1 MYCSLNIYIRSL
13 HNQTYKSIDY
23 LNIQIVNYICLHK
36 TFSTC
41 QICSIYDLIELVYI
55 FILPCFRESSKK
67 SLTHNNIDKKKIM
80 KMLMKSTLA
89 KKNVEED
96 RRRR

>member
-67 SLTHNNIDKKKIM
+67 SLTHNYIDKKNENVNETYTSK
-80 KMLMKSTLA
+80 T
-89 KKNVEED
+89 KKNVED
-96 RRRR
+96 RKRR

>member
-1 MYCSLNIYIRSL
+1 MYVYIKL
-13 HNQTYKSIDY
+13 I
-23 LNIQIVNYICLHK
+23 
-36 TFSTC
+36 FSTC

-67 SLTHNNIDKKKIM
+67 SLTHNYIDKKNENVNETYTSK
-80 KMLMKSTLA
+80 T

-96 RRRR
+96 RKRR